1 MLGTTQ
7 AAGIFSKSTTQA
19 TRPSGENTSP
29 RMGRR
34 LTRHRLS
41 PSIIINSTLL
51 TSITTATS
59 KTRGTTQAAGIFS
72 KSTTQAPP
80 LYLANTSRPT
90 GPLLTLR
97 CLFQPI
103 TTSNISRTLKRT
115 AISRMRGTTQGAGI
129 SNNHNLQDAWWD
141 GDANV
146 WKLQQISNSKGPT
159 IPDEYSATE
168 GPEVARQ
175 VNASL
180 FVSVYNN
187 QQHFAYI
194 DGNYNIQDA
203 WWDGDTNVWKLQQ
216 INNSSNPTIN
226 GEYAATNGPP
236 LAVGEVA
243 IFSLF
248 VSVYNDQQ
256 DFTYVDNNGN
266 IQDAWYG

>member
-129 SNNHNLQDAWWD
+129 SNKSTTQALPLYL
-141 GDANV
+141 ANTS
-146 WKLQQISNSKGPT
+146 QQTG
-159 IPDEYSATE
+159 
-168 GPEVARQ
+168 
-175 VNASL
+175 
-180 FVSVYNN
+180 
-187 QQHFAYI
+187 QQHARTAVFSSRSI
-194 DGNYNIQDA
+194 I
-203 WWDGDTNVWKLQQ
+203 
-216 INNSSNPTIN
+216 INSISLTSTTITTSRTH
-226 GEYAATNGPP
+226 G
-236 LAVGEVA
+236 
-243 IFSLF
+243 
-248 VSVYNDQQ
+248 
-256 DFTYVDNNGN
+256 
-266 IQDAWYG
+266 